1 MRPALRFISLIDTDH
16 QVDHNAAMSQPFPPP
31 QASHTPPASGGPQ
44 GRPEQSHGL
53 PPGPPS
59 PSVSPY
65 AAFAHGSSPQ
75 AAPPA
80 DYPYLQYR
88 GQTAV
93 PTQPVAQHLS
103 SAGQPASGLVV
114 GETSPRPYQTGPT
127 ATFPRSVRA
136 PSPAAVA
143 ATPQP
148 FAQPRLA
155 GFPAP
160 SATRMAVPSASAPWR
175 RERVIALI
183 AMLLACG
190 TQLVWTLIDAFKHP
204 SFHTDA
210 GFTMQF
216 FVELAFYIFHTPGAW
231 WFILILLPLRS
242 ICRNRPTAV
251 PAAAALQLF
260 LIDVLIFNNS
270 PISNPL
276 PILCLLVMASAA
288 IATAFMNQRTPS
300 PWPWPGTLGLSVNLF
315 ILVSMLHR
323 LVKSILYASNVYDVR
338 SATVGLWMVPSPSN
352 EHLGAPYTPGILLT
366 IITAIIAAVTLYFGY
381 RPSRRPV
388 FAKLC
393 GIAPMIITLHN
404 IYILSAFGLS
414 GASVISA
421 LGFTVIGQ
429 GSHPHA
435 AFRAWV
441 ASILL
446 GLIAV
451 GVTVLLNR
459 RSSARRPTQMGQG
472 MRAVVAAQPQ
482 YQGYHPYAR

>member
-1 MRPALRFISLIDTDH
+1 
-16 QVDHNAAMSQPFPPP
+16 
-31 QASHTPPASGGPQ
+31 
-44 GRPEQSHGL
+44 
-53 PPGPPS
+53 
-59 PSVSPY
+59 
-65 AAFAHGSSPQ
+65 
-75 AAPPA
+75 
-80 DYPYLQYR
+80 
-88 GQTAV
+88 
-93 PTQPVAQHLS
+93 
-103 SAGQPASGLVV
+103 
-114 GETSPRPYQTGPT
+114 
-127 ATFPRSVRA
+127 
-136 PSPAAVA
+136 
-143 ATPQP
+143 
-148 FAQPRLA
+148 
-155 GFPAP
+155 
-160 SATRMAVPSASAPWR
+160 MAVPSASAPWR

-300 PWPWPGTLGLSVNLF
+300 PWPWPVTLGLSVNLF